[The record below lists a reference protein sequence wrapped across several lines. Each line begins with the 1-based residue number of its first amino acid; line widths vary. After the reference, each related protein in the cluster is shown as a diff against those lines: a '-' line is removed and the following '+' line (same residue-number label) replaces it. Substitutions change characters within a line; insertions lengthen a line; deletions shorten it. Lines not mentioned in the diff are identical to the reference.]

1 MENIIVTPKNES
13 QLSAIKNFLKEMKVS
28 FKTEKKD
35 DTLLTEEEFYDKI
48 DASIKEAKE
57 GKVKVVN
64 TKEELNTFL
73 KSL

>member
-57 GKVKVVN
+57 GKVK
-64 TKEELNTFL
+64 TLSKEKQRELL
-73 KSL
+73 GL